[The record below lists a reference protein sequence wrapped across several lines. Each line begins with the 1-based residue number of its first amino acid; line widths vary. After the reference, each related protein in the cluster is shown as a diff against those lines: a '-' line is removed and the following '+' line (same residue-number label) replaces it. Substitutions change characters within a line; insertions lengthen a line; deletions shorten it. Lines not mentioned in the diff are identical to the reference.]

1 MTLTF
6 EWLAAPLSIYQLP
19 VADAGNIA
27 FPENADF
34 YSVTMTRDEIS
45 IVAETGAI
53 LNAAKEDAGW
63 RALKLRGVFDMSLT
77 GIMAAISGILA
88 EHGVALFAVST
99 YNTDYILIRARDAA
113 QASRALTAAGH
124 VVISP
129 DA

>member
-19 VADAGNIA
+19 VANAENIA
-27 FPENADF
+27 FPQNADL

-45 IVAETGAI
+45 I
-53 LNAAKEDAGW
+53 AAKEDAGW

-77 GIMAAISGILA
+77 GIMAAISGVLA
-88 EHGVALFAVST
+88 EDGIALFAVST